1 MVGHVGQAH
10 LGRGAVQ
17 PDFRHAGG
25 KPGEV
30 RAQRSGEFHGVIAGL
45 EDFQRRLAGNGFCKS
60 WMARNLE
67 GLG

>member
-1 MVGHVGQAH
+1 M
-10 LGRGAVQ
+10 GRGAVQ

-45 EDFQRRLAGNGFCKS
+45 EDFQRLLAGNGFCKS